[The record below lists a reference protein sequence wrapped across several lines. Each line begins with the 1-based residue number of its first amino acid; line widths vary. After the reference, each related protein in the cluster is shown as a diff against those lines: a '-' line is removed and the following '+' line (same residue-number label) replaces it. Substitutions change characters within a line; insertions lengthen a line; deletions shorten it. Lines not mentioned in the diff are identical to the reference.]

1 VRSQLPESDSVNNSY
16 SVGSYLRQS
25 RESQGIG
32 LDDAAR
38 VTRIGKNYLSALE
51 DDRYDILPNPVY
63 AKGFLR
69 VYANFL
75 GLSGD
80 RVVSMF
86 ERSAFPSVQEAPG
99 QKSDMRHAGKG
110 GFPRGSGQRR
120 WVIPVLLLAL
130 IIAAAYLFRDKE
142 AAKLNVHET
151 NPVSPPAVA
160 KPAPVQQIRTSA
172 AREPFQEAGR
182 EGKGKAEPIPVG
194 SELQTGGIVLKIKI
208 NQDSSLYVTIDG
220 MISQQ
225 YDLKAG
231 DLIEWKADKVITL
244 EVGNAGGIEAEFN
257 GKPLKPF
264 GQPGKSAH
272 VVLKADGSSP

>member
-1 VRSQLPESDSVNNSY
+1 V
-16 SVGSYLRQS
+16 
-25 RESQGIG
+25 SQGIG

-51 DDRYDILPNPVY
+51 DDRYDILPNPAY
-63 AKGFLR
+63 TKGFLR

-80 RVVSMF
+80 RAVSMY
-86 ERSAFPSVQEAPG
+86 ERSVFPSVQEAPG
-99 QKSDMRHAGKG
+99 HKSDMRHAGNG
-110 GFPRGSGQRR
+110 GSSGVSGQRR

-130 IIAAAYLFRDKE
+130 IIAASYLFRDKE
-142 AAKLNVHET
+142 AAKMNIPET
-151 NPVSPPAVA
+151 IPVSPPAVA

-172 AREPFQEAGR
+172 ARASFQKAGR
-182 EGKGKAEPIPVG
+182 DDKGKGESIPVG
-194 SELQTGGIVLKIKI
+194 SESPTGGIVLKIKI
-208 NQDSSLYVTIDG
+208 NQDSSLNVTIDG

-231 DLIEWKADKVITL
+231 DLIEWKADKIITL

-272 VVLKADGSSP
+272 VVLKADGSSQ